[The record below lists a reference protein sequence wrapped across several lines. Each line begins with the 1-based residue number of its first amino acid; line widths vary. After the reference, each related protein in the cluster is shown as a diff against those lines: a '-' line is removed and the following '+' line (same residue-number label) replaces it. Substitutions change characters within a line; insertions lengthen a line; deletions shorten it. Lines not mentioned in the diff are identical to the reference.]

1 MARIRTVKPELFRHE
16 GLFELERDTGLPVRI
31 AFIGLFTAADR
42 DGCFK
47 WRPRELQLDVMP
59 YEQIDFSRVLDAL
72 GTRGF
77 LVKYRVDDAW
87 FGLIPTFRKHQVI
100 NNRERASELPSI
112 DESHEIFNFNNND
125 LPTRE
130 QRVIDASPT
139 RHGNVQGEGKGREG
153 KGTGRERE
161 VGKPTTTDF
170 EESFG
175 VFWKIY
181 PNKVG
186 KPKALAKWL
195 KLKPD
200 NELFS
205 EIIKGLGLHCQS
217 QQWTKD
223 DGEFI
228 PHPTTWL
235 NRRGWEDE
243 VKQNAGQANTGTNRQ
258 SRPSLVDKVRQ
269 RGRELEL
276 ERSGQAGYGSPQD
289 GELPPAWLDTGGID
303 WDGEFARI
311 DDSDG
316 SLVGPDD

>member
-77 LVKYRVDDAW
+77 LVKYRVGDAW

-112 DESHEIFNFNNND
+112 DDSDEIFNFNNSD

-139 RHGNVQGEGKGREG
+139 LHGNVQGEGKGREG
-153 KGTGRERE
+153 KGTGKGSTR
-161 VGKPTTTDF
+161 DALSDDQF
-170 EESFG
+170 E
-175 VFWKIY
+175 VFWKLY
-181 PNKVG
+181 PK
-186 KPKALAKWL
+186 KASKKDAL
-195 KLKPD
+195 KAWKKID
-200 NELFS
+200 AELFDH
-205 EIIKGLGLHCQS
+205 IIDSLGAHRGCE
-217 QQWTKD
+217 QWVRDEGK
-223 DGEFI
+223 FI
-228 PHPTTWL
+228 PHAASWL
-235 NRRGWEDE
+235 NGEKFNDE
-243 VKQNAGQANTGTNRQ
+243 VKPYVAGTNGQR
-258 SRPSLVDKVRQ
+258 SGAGRPSLVDRVIQ
-269 RGRELEL
+269 ANAHLFEDEQPPVIDGRDWPEFDRIREV
-276 ERSGQAGYGSPQD
+276 D
-289 GELPPAWLDTGGID
+289 GH
-303 WDGEFARI
+303 
-311 DDSDG
+311 
-316 SLVGPDD
+316 LVGPDD

>member
-100 NNRERASELPSI
+100 NNRERASELPTI
-112 DESHEIFNFNNND
+112 DDCDEIFNFNNND

-130 QRVIDASPT
+130 QRVIVASPT

-153 KGTGRERE
+153 KGTGKGSTRDALSDEQ
-161 VGKPTTTDF
+161 F
-170 EESFG
+170 E
-175 VFWKIY
+175 VFWKLY
-181 PNKVG
+181 PK
-186 KPKALAKWL
+186 KASKKDAL
-195 KLKPD
+195 KAWKKID
-200 NELFS
+200 AELFGH
-205 EIIKGLGLHCQS
+205 IIDSLGAHRACE
-217 QQWTKD
+217 QWVKD
-223 DGEFI
+223 GGKFI
-228 PHPTTWL
+228 PHAASWL
-235 NRRGWEDE
+235 NGEKFNDE
-243 VKQNAGQANTGTNRQ
+243 VKPYVASTNGQRSGTG
-258 SRPSLVDKVRQ
+258 RPSLIDQVRQ
-269 RGRELEL
+269 RGRELEA
-276 ERSGQAGYGSPQD
+276 ERGGQEGFGFTQD
-289 GELPPAWLDTGGID
+289 AELPPAWLETGGID
-303 WDGEFARI
+303 WDGEFARVN
-311 DDSDG
+311 DSDG
-316 SLVGPDD
+316 SIVGTDD